1 MDNDNDTTNQICGSV
16 DIEFMTNAK
25 MQLEGLIDPYQ
36 NDDYKCILQHINAY
50 LRKHCNH
57 NIISDVIDI
66 SETRSKTIYYCE
78 NCGLSFDGLS
88 APR

>member
-1 MDNDNDTTNQICGSV
+1 MDNSSSNICGSV
-16 DIEFMTNAK
+16 DVEFMANAK

-36 NDDYKCILQHINAY
+36 NDDYKCILQLINAY
-50 LRKHCNH
+50 LRKHCTH
-57 NIISDVIDI
+57 NIISDMIDI

-78 NCGLSFDGLS
+78 NCSLSFDGLS

>member
-1 MDNDNDTTNQICGSV
+1 MDNEDNSSNICGSV
-16 DIEFMTNAK
+16 DVEFMANAK
-25 MQLEGLIDPYQ
+25 MQLEGLIDTYQ
-36 NDDYKCILQHINAY
+36 NEDYKCILQQIDAY
-50 LRKHCNH
+50 LRKHCTH

>member
-1 MDNDNDTTNQICGSV
+1 MDNDDNSSNICGSV
-16 DIEFMTNAK
+16 DVEFMANAK
-25 MQLEGLIDPYQ
+25 MQLEGLIDTYQ
-36 NDDYKCILQHINAY
+36 NEDYKCILKHINAY
-50 LRKHCNH
+50 LRKHCTH
-57 NIISDVIDI
+57 NIISDVIDL

>member
-1 MDNDNDTTNQICGSV
+1 MDNSSSHICGSV
-16 DIEFMTNAK
+16 DVEFMANAK

-36 NDDYKCILQHINAY
+36 NDDYKCILQLINSY
-50 LRKHCNH
+50 LRKHCTH
-57 NIISDVIDI
+57 NIISDMIDI

-78 NCGLSFDGLS
+78 NCSLSFDGLS

>member
-1 MDNDNDTTNQICGSV
+1 MDNDDNSSNICGSV
-16 DIEFMTNAK
+16 DVEFMANAK

-36 NDDYKCILQHINAY
+36 NEDYKCILQLINAY
-50 LRKHCNH
+50 LRKHCTH

>member
-1 MDNDNDTTNQICGSV
+1 MDNSSSHICGSV
-16 DIEFMTNAK
+16 DVEFMANAK

-36 NDDYKCILQHINAY
+36 NDDYKCILQLINAY
-50 LRKHCNH
+50 LRKHCTH
-57 NIISDVIDI
+57 NIISDMIDI

-78 NCGLSFDGLS
+78 NCSLTFDGLS

>member
-1 MDNDNDTTNQICGSV
+1 MDNSSSHICGSV
-16 DIEFMTNAK
+16 DVEFMANAK

-36 NDDYKCILQHINAY
+36 NDDYKCILQLINAY
-50 LRKHCNH
+50 LRKHCTH
-57 NIISDVIDI
+57 NIISDMIDI

-78 NCGLSFDGLS
+78 NCSLSFDGLS

>member
-1 MDNDNDTTNQICGSV
+1 MDNDDNSSNICGSV
-16 DIEFMTNAK
+16 DVEFMANAK
-25 MQLEGLIDPYQ
+25 MQLEGLIDTYQ
-36 NDDYKCILQHINAY
+36 NEDYKCILQHINAY
-50 LRKHCNH
+50 LRKHCTH
-57 NIISDVIDI
+57 NIISDVIDL

>member
-1 MDNDNDTTNQICGSV
+1 MDNEDNSTDICGSV
-16 DIEFMTNAK
+16 DVEFMANAK

-36 NDDYKCILQHINAY
+36 NPEYKCILQLINAY
-50 LRKHCNH
+50 LRKHCTH
-57 NIISDVIDI
+57 TIISDVIDI

-78 NCGLSFDGLS
+78 YCGLSFDGLS

>member
-1 MDNDNDTTNQICGSV
+1 MDNDNSDISRLV
-16 DIEFMTNAK
+16 DVEFMANAK
-25 MQLEGLIDPYQ
+25 MQLEGLIDIYQ
-36 NDDYKCILQHINAY
+36 NHEYKCILQQINAY
-50 LRKHCNH
+50 LRKYCTH
-57 NIISDVIDI
+57 NIVSDLIDI

>member
-1 MDNDNDTTNQICGSV
+1 MDNDASTHICGSV
-16 DIEFMTNAK
+16 DIEFMANAK

-36 NDDYKCILQHINAY
+36 NTEYKCILQLMNAY
-50 LRKHCNH
+50 LRKHCRH

-88 APR
+88 APM

>member
-1 MDNDNDTTNQICGSV
+1 MDNSSNHICGSV
-16 DIEFMTNAK
+16 DVEFMANAK

-36 NDDYKCILQHINAY
+36 NDDYKCILQLINAY
-50 LRKHCNH
+50 LRKHCTH
-57 NIISDVIDI
+57 NIISDMIDI

-78 NCGLSFDGLS
+78 NCSLTFDGLS

>member
-1 MDNDNDTTNQICGSV
+1 MDTSSNICGSIDV
-16 DIEFMTNAK
+16 ELMANAK
-25 MQLEGLIDPYQ
+25 TQLDGLLDTNQ
-36 NDDYKCILQHINAY
+36 NPEYKCILQLVNAY
-50 LRKHCNH
+50 LRKHCTH

-78 NCGLSFDGLS
+78 YCCLTFDGLS

>member
-1 MDNDNDTTNQICGSV
+1 MDDSSSHICGSV
-16 DIEFMTNAK
+16 DVEFMANAK

-36 NDDYKCILQHINAY
+36 NDDYKCILQLINAY
-50 LRKHCNH
+50 LRKHCTH
-57 NIISDVIDI
+57 NIISDMIDI

-78 NCGLSFDGLS
+78 NCSLSFDGLS

>member
-1 MDNDNDTTNQICGSV
+1 MDNEDNSSNICGSV
-16 DIEFMTNAK
+16 DVEFMTNAK

-36 NDDYKCILQHINAY
+36 NEDYKCILQHINAY
-50 LRKHCNH
+50 LRKHCKH

-78 NCGLSFDGLS
+78 NCALSFDGLS

>member
-1 MDNDNDTTNQICGSV
+1 MDNSSNHICGSV
-16 DIEFMTNAK
+16 DVEFMANAK

-36 NDDYKCILQHINAY
+36 NDDYKCILQLINAY
-50 LRKHCNH
+50 LRKNCTH
-57 NIISDVIDI
+57 NIISDMIDI

-78 NCGLSFDGLS
+78 NCSLTFDGLS